1 MIVAVRF
8 DEAPSVLAGVEAG
21 DHPADLPLAVLQD
34 GAQIVIG
41 LRLGL
46 SVVVGPGE
54 LKLLNID

>member
-21 DHPADLPLAVLQD
+21 GDPADLPLAVLQD
-34 GAQIVIG
+34 GAQIVLG

-46 SVVVGPGE
+46 SVVVEGPRE
-54 LKLLNID
+54 LK

>member
-8 DEAPSVLAGVEAG
+8 DEAPSVLAGVEAVG
-21 DHPADLPLAVLQD
+21 DPADLPLAVLQD
-34 GAQIVIG
+34 GAQVVA

>member
-34 GAQIVIG
+34 GAQIVLG

-46 SVVVGPGE
+46 SVVVEGPGE
-54 LKLLNID
+54 LK